1 MLEINKKE
9 TIYYSGFSMDPPETL
24 ELLVNFQ
31 GRITSDQNQ
40 KIIKLEE
47 YKILSFWD
55 KIEQIGVWNW
65 SKKYPVKEPELEQLL
80 DGYRWELKLRD
91 RNGKAKA
98 ARPRYT
104 GGGQIYCRAD
114 DTPDRRGPFQRRG
127 RQVEGRVFKGG
138 QGNAGRFTNRPP

>member
-9 TIYYSGFSMDPPETL
+9 TIYYSGFSMEPPETL
-24 ELLVNFQ
+24 ELLINFE

-91 RNGKAKA
+91 RNGKAKYCSGYMSF
-98 ARPRYT
+98 PRK
-104 GGGQIYCRAD
+104 
-114 DTPDRRGPFQRRG
+114 
-127 RQVEGRVFKGG
+127 FKDLIKEL
-138 QGNAGRFTNRPP
+138 NALFGSNIKF

>member
-1 MLEINKKE
+1 MLETNKKE

-24 ELLVNFQ
+24 ELLVNFE

-91 RNGKAKA
+91 RNGKAKYCSGYMSF
-98 ARPRYT
+98 PRK
-104 GGGQIYCRAD
+104 
-114 DTPDRRGPFQRRG
+114 
-127 RQVEGRVFKGG
+127 FKDLIKEL
-138 QGNAGRFTNRPP
+138 NALFGSNIKF

>member
-1 MLEINKKE
+1 MLYTNKKE

-24 ELLVNFQ
+24 ELLINFE

-91 RNGKAKA
+91 RNGKAKYCSGYMSF
-98 ARPRYT
+98 PRK
-104 GGGQIYCRAD
+104 
-114 DTPDRRGPFQRRG
+114 
-127 RQVEGRVFKGG
+127 FKELIKELNTLFGSNIVG
-138 QGNAGRFTNRPP
+138 

>member
-91 RNGKAKA
+91 RNGKAKYCSGYMSF
-98 ARPRYT
+98 PRK
-104 GGGQIYCRAD
+104 
-114 DTPDRRGPFQRRG
+114 
-127 RQVEGRVFKGG
+127 FKELIKELNTLFGSNIVG
-138 QGNAGRFTNRPP
+138 

>member
-1 MLEINKKE
+1 MLDTNKKE

-91 RNGKAKA
+91 RYGKAKYCSGYMSF
-98 ARPRYT
+98 PRK
-104 GGGQIYCRAD
+104 
-114 DTPDRRGPFQRRG
+114 
-127 RQVEGRVFKGG
+127 FKDLIKEL
-138 QGNAGRFTNRPP
+138 NALFGSNIKF

>member
-1 MLEINKKE
+1 MVFQW
-9 TIYYSGFSMDPPETL
+9 TPPETL
-24 ELLVNFQ
+24 ELLINFE

-91 RNGKAKA
+91 RNGKAKYCSGYMSF
-98 ARPRYT
+98 PRK
-104 GGGQIYCRAD
+104 
-114 DTPDRRGPFQRRG
+114 
-127 RQVEGRVFKGG
+127 FKDLIKEL
-138 QGNAGRFTNRPP
+138 NALFGSNIKF